1 MQEYF
6 VNIFLLT
13 LTFVKQESL
22 DIPIRNMCFVNPLFD
37 CKIGA
42 QL

>member
-13 LTFVKQESL
+13 LTFVKQ